1 MKKIVKA
8 LALGAM
14 LIAVVILPFTA
25 CSNTPN
31 AAGFALPHYNGM
43 SDDGL
48 YDAGNFY
55 LNELRTVGADPGAIY
70 CSVEDITD
78 SFNKSKATALA
89 MNPSLTEE
97 KWEEENGDLNY
108 WIDEYANAF
117 T

>member
-48 YDAGNFY
+48 YDAGNF
-55 LNELRTVGADPGAIY
+55 LP
-70 CSVEDITD
+70 
-78 SFNKSKATALA
+78 
-89 MNPSLTEE
+89 
-97 KWEEENGDLNY
+97 
-108 WIDEYANAF
+108 
-117 T
+117 